1 MIHSIENIIFLIT
14 WFGLITFAIMLMS
27 NGWRIMESNSD
38 EEKFK
43 NIHPE
48 LEGLKEGDELLVV
61 NFNQI
66 PDPRVPKAIDPRF
79 KFDSRELHNLGDPLH
94 NSLRDRIESLKDEE
108 EDEDDDDGGA
118 PVLA

>member
-27 NGWRIMESNSD
+27 NGWRVMENNSD
-38 EEKFK
+38 EEKLK
-43 NIHPE
+43 KIHPE

-79 KFDSRELHNLGDPLH
+79 KLDSPELHNLGDPLH
-94 NSLRDRIESLKDEE
+94 NSLRDRIETLRDEE
-108 EDEDDDDGGA
+108 EDDDDDGGA

>member
-66 PDPRVPKAIDPRF
+66 PDPRVPKAIEWINVLIYEF
-79 KFDSRELHNLGDPLH
+79 LMLH
-94 NSLRDRIESLKDEE
+94 NSNMISDILS
-108 EDEDDDDGGA
+108 
-118 PVLA
+118 